1 VRTDYLEFS
10 NVPNLIMP
18 IIKDIPK
25 CNGMLFWVLSE
36 AQRRNALLNETATD
50 LKLPE
55 IFVILDDYA
64 QVARD
69 KEVQKT
75 LYELLQINHR
85 VKIHIII
92 VTSISLAKI
101 ISTELKVHI
110 PHRITFFLPEKR
122 NSKVVIDQHG
132 AETLRVPSQ
141 FIAKFYSE
149 AKVYDSVEL
158 SDSDIKEACNISANK
173 PCEHNIATNNVII
186 QNSSYSEDELYHIA
200 VLTVIETGGASTSI
214 LQRKLRIGY
223 DRASKLLDRMF
234 KNGII
239 GPYEVTG
246 YDYPYFQHIFTLN
259 SKGEAVKSYFY
270 GIEEFTRY
278 YERDAKGN
286 IVKIVE
292 YFCDEKAPYR
302 YIIRK
307 IKYRK

>member
-1 VRTDYLEFS
+1 LKNSSKNGMMYVKGVVDFMLDTSISIQKIIEDISVLNNCTGFVAPIGIKNNQIEYTDYAQINNLLVCGTTGSGKTTFVKTIIASLISINRPENFKLSIFDSVRTDYLEFS

-25 CNGMLFWVLSE
+25 CNGMLLWVLSE

-64 QVARD
+64 QVAQD

-132 AETLRVPSQ
+132 AETLRVPGQ

-158 SDSDIKEACNISANK
+158 SDSDIKEACNISANR
-173 PCEHNIATNNVII
+173 PCEH
-186 QNSSYSEDELYHIA
+186 
-200 VLTVIETGGASTSI
+200 
-214 LQRKLRIGY
+214 K
-223 DRASKLLDRMF
+223 
-234 KNGII
+234 
-239 GPYEVTG
+239 
-246 YDYPYFQHIFTLN
+246 
-259 SKGEAVKSYFY
+259 
-270 GIEEFTRY
+270 
-278 YERDAKGN
+278 
-286 IVKIVE
+286 
-292 YFCDEKAPYR
+292 
-302 YIIRK
+302 
-307 IKYRK
+307 